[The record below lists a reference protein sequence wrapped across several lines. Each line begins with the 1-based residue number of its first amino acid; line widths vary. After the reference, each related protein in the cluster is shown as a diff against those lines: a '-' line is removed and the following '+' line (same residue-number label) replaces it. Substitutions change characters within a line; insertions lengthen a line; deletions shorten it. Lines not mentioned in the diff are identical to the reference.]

1 MPIAI
6 TATPAPATASVT
18 LQVTGALPATSP
30 VAITRTDSNGVNPVR
45 LKDGQVPSGGTLI
58 IVDAE
63 AALAG
68 LIRYDV
74 RDTGTNTASASFTWT
89 ATGPRVAPVQLPQ
102 LSAVPLEVIGYSASR
117 TGVAQVHQVIDGQP
131 VPEYFSGRQRQGQL
145 TFLAASHPDA
155 LAVEA
160 ALNARVFLLRQ
171 RDQVGLDLYAAAT
184 DIRVLPEELLV
195 GGWVWTVE
203 ASYQEVRRPTLPL
216 LGTAGW
222 SYADVTAGHASYSVV
237 ASSWATYATLAVG

>member
-1 MPIAI
+1 MRTSSPLRVGARGPSS
-6 TATPAPATASVT
+6 ATPSGPDNSNP
-18 LQVTGALPATSP
+18 LG
-30 VAITRTDSNGVNPVR
+30 TRTDSNGVNPVR

-131 VPEYFSGRQRQGQL
+131 VPEYFSGR
-145 TFLAASHPDA
+145 
-155 LAVEA
+155 
-160 ALNARVFLLRQ
+160 
-171 RDQVGLDLYAAAT
+171 
-184 DIRVLPEELLV
+184 
-195 GGWVWTVE
+195 
-203 ASYQEVRRPTLPL
+203 
-216 LGTAGW
+216 
-222 SYADVTAGHASYSVV
+222 
-237 ASSWATYATLAVG
+237 